1 MSPIDLARRHWLS
14 RCGAAAAACSA
25 GVWQVQA
32 FATPMPSEG
41 QTPGQNPELQAAL
54 KRFSGGVPLQ
64 PGRLKIDIDAIVENG
79 NAVPVTAAYTGPTS
93 TGLSVVALG
102 LFTELN
108 PAPDVAVFRW
118 PPQAP
123 GETRG
128 ALPAR
133 VSTRM
138 RLATSQGVI
147 AAALLSD
154 GSGWIHRVEVL
165 VTLAACIEES

>member
-1 MSPIDLARRHWLS
+1 
-14 RCGAAAAACSA
+14 
-25 GVWQVQA
+25 VQA
-32 FATPMPSEG
+32 FASPLPSLSASPSPNEG
-41 QTPGQNPELQAAL
+41 QTPELQAAL
-54 KRFSGGVPLQ
+54 KQFSAGAPLQ
-64 PGRLKIDIDAIVENG
+64 PGRLKIEIDAIVENG
-79 NAVPVTAAYTGPTS
+79 NAVPVTVTYTGPPAD
-93 TGLSVVALG
+93 GASVVALG

-118 PPQAP
+118 PAPAP
-123 GETRG
+123 GQTRA

-147 AAALLSD
+147 AAARLSD
-154 GSGWIHRVEVL
+154 GSAWIHRVDVL